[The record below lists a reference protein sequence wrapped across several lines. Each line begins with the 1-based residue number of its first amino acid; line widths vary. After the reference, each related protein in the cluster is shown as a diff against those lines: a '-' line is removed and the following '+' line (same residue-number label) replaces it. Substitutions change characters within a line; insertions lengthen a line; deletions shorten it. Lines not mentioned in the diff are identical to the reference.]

1 MALTNK
7 QAYDITNMNVA
18 AQKANLGQLINDI
31 IEQSGV
37 ALDDD
42 TVAKLNNMNVAFQNV
57 QAGTLLNSIIDGSVT
72 A

>member
-1 MALTNK
+1 
-7 QAYDITNMNVA
+7 MNVA
-18 AQKANLGQLINDI
+18 AQDANLGKLLNDI

-37 ALDDD
+37 VLDDD

>member
-31 IEQSGV
+31 I
-37 ALDDD
+37 
-42 TVAKLNNMNVAFQNV
+42 AK
-57 QAGTLLNSIIDGSVT
+57 AGTKLTDKQVYD
-72 A
+72 